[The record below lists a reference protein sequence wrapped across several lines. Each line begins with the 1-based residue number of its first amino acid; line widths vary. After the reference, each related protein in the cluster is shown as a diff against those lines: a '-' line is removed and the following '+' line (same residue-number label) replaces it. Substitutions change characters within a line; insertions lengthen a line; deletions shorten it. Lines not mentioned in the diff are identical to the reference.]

1 MSLLDLIE
9 EELKYKDTRIFYHK
23 NGEIIEL
30 GDSVFKIKLYSNP
43 EKLMFTTSI
52 DRAFRILK
60 YEVSPTKDRR

>member
-52 DRAFRILK
+52 DRAFGLLK
-60 YEVSPTKDRR
+60 DEVSQTKN

>member
-52 DRAFRILK
+52 ERAFRILT
-60 YEVSPTKDRR
+60 YEVSPIKNRR

>member
-1 MSLLDLIE
+1 MSILDLIE

-23 NGEIIEL
+23 NGEIMEL
-30 GDSVFKIKLYSNP
+30 GDSVFKIRLYSNP

-60 YEVSPTKDRR
+60 DEVSQTKNRR